1 MTSSRREP
9 PELRVVS
16 TKKPEPLALPDVDA
30 LAAQVAKYDANIA
43 ELEAGKK
50 GLEDRCVEWE
60 SLLGRNDHEY
70 NHLMLKQE
78 LEAMK
83 VNIAQIQDVINQDM
97 QGRALR
103 QKELDEARVI
113 LRYHGVSDDGSPR

>member
-1 MTSSRREP
+1 M
-9 PELRVVS
+9 
-16 TKKPEPLALPDVDA
+16 ALPDVDA